1 MTTSD
6 QKPAFLF
13 SKLAEHTDEETA
25 AALMERLPPDWSQLA
40 TKSDVA
46 ALGAE
51 LRGEM
56 AELRGGMAALGA
68 ELRGEMAE
76 LRGGMAALGAELRGE
91 MAELRGG
98 MAALGAELR
107 GEMAALS
114 ADLGGGITALAGD
127 MVAME
132 GRSERRAARDLRTV
146 LFAFAGFALAVMAM
160 FVTLMVAGV
169 PTA

>member
-6 QKPAFLF
+6 QKTAFLF